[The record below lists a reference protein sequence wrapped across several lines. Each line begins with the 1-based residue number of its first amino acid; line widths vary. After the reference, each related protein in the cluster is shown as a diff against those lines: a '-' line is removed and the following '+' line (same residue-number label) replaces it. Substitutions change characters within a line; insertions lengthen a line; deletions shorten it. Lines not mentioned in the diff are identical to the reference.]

1 MSYESKVAPNFDPI
15 GATKQSLE
23 AYYVG
28 LSSDC
33 LVAPIGLIFGAT
45 FDSYDKDFENSATI
59 IIKKVVK
66 KWSKLKSVKRKM
78 IVGIHSTQ
86 SKG

>member
-1 MSYESKVAPNFDPI
+1 VALNFDPI

-33 LVAPIGLIFGAT
+33 LVALIGSIFGAT
-45 FDSYDKDFENSATI
+45 FDSYDKDFENSATVI
-59 IIKKVVK
+59 MKKVVK
-66 KWSKLKSVKRKM
+66 KWSKQKGVQRK
-78 IVGIHSTQ
+78 
-86 SKG
+86 